1 MALVR
6 SISVSGA
13 GPVVLKP
20 GRTTMTGR
28 FQKVM
33 RMEEL
38 PKDTTRFRLNAAH
51 DDKDA
56 TFKPAPGGNYLGVTP
71 HRYK

>member
-1 MALVR
+1 
-6 SISVSGA
+6 
-13 GPVVLKP
+13 
-20 GRTTMTGR
+20 
-28 FQKVM
+28 
-33 RMEEL
+33 MEEL